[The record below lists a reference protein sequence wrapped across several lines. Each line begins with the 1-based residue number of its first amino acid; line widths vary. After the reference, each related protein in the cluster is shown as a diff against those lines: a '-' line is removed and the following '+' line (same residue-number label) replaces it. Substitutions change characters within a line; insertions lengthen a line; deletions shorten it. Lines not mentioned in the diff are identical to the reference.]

1 MAGTAFMMAY
11 TSLACRGGEIEKNND
26 KDNGSNRREC
36 DGRARDGECR
46 ELTGSHMAGTAF
58 PMAYTSLACRN
69 KGKDKDNDDTQ
80 QEGVC
85 FKAGYVTDTECGQLS
100 GS

>member
-1 MAGTAFMMAY
+1 
-11 TSLACRGGEIEKNND
+11 
-26 KDNGSNRREC
+26 
-36 DGRARDGECR
+36 
-46 ELTGSHMAGTAF
+46 MAGTAF